1 MTVDVGRD
9 PAVQEMLD
17 KAAIREVLWRY
28 CRGVDRR
35 DPDIVSSCYHPDA
48 HDDHVGHVYTGGSV
62 GQGLVDWMNE
72 IMVKTSHNIT
82 TNTIEVDGDSAGSE
96 SYTTS
101 MHVTKGQ
108 GGAEDRLMLSVARYV
123 DRFERR
129 DGAWKIS
136 SRLVVPEFTSLV
148 SAQLFPFEPLATQ
161 DRTDPSYEVLGD
173 GVPGARGLSARR

>member
-1 MTVDVGRD
+1 MDRTRQHD

-35 DPDIVSSCYHPDA
+35 DADIVTSCYHPDA
-48 HDDHVGHVYTGGSV
+48 HDDHAGNTYTGETV

-72 IMVKTSHNIT
+72 IMIKTTHNIT
-82 TNTIEVDGDSAGSE
+82 TNTIEVNGDDAGSE

-101 MHVTKGQ
+101 MHIAKGQ
-108 GGAEDRLMLSVARYV
+108 DGGENRTMLSVARYI

-129 DGAWKIS
+129 NGEWRII
-136 SRLVVPEFTSLV
+136 SRLVVPEFTG
-148 SAQLFPFEPLATQ
+148 LATMQMLPFQSLAKQ
-161 DRTDPSYEVLGD
+161 DRTDPSYEVLG
-173 GVPGARGLSARR
+173 R

>member
-1 MTVDVGRD
+1 MSDVEAQRD

-35 DPDIVSSCYHPDA
+35 DADIVTSCYHPDA
-48 HDDHVGHVYTGGSV
+48 NDDHVGNVYTGETV

-82 TNTIEVDGDSAGSE
+82 TNTIEVNGDVAGSE

-101 MHVTKGQ
+101 MHIQKGA
-108 GGAEDRLMLSVARYV
+108 GDDDNHTMLSVARYV

-129 DGAWKIS
+129 NGEWKII
-136 SRLVVPEFTSLV
+136 SRLVVPEFTGLASMQMFPM
-148 SAQLFPFEPLATQ
+148 QLLARQ
-161 DRTDPSYEVLGD
+161 DRTDPSYEVLS
-173 GVPGARGLSARR
+173 P

>member
-1 MTVDVGRD
+1 VSTSEAGRD

-35 DPDIVSSCYHPDA
+35 DADIIASCYHPDA
-48 HDDHVGHVYTGGSV
+48 YDDHMGHVYSGQTV
-62 GQGLVDWMNE
+62 GQGLVDWMDE

-82 TNTIEVDGDSAGSE
+82 TNTIEVDGDTAGSE

-101 MHVTKGQ
+101 MHIPKGE
-108 GGAEDRLMLSVARYV
+108 GEDRTLLSVARYI

-129 DGAWKIS
+129 GDEWKIVY
-136 SRLVVPEFTSLV
+136 RLVVAEFSGLV
-148 SAQLFPFEPLATQ
+148 DMQMLPFESPARL
-161 DRTDPSYEVLGD
+161 DRTDPSYEVLK
-173 GVPGARGLSARR
+173 S

>member
-1 MTVDVGRD
+1 VGDESDRD
-9 PAVQEMLD
+9 PAVQELLD

-35 DPDIVSSCYHPDA
+35 DPELVTSCYHPDA
-48 HDDHVGHVYTGGSV
+48 YDDHLGRVYTGETV

-82 TNTIEVDGDSAGSE
+82 TNTIKVFGDTAGSE

-101 MHVTKGQ
+101 MHIQKGD
-108 GGAEDRLMLSVARYV
+108 GANHTLLSVARYI

-129 DGAWKIS
+129 HGEWRIAN
-136 SRLVVPEFTSLV
+136 RLVVGEFSGW
-148 SAQLFPFEPLATQ
+148 AEMHMHPFDSPSRL
-161 DRTDPSYEVLGD
+161 DRTDPSYGVLE
-173 GVPGARGLSARR
+173 P